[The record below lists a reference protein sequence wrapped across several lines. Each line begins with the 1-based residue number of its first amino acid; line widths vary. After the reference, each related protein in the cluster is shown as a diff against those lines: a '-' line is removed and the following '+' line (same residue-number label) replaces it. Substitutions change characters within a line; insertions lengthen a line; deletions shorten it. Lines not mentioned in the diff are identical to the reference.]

1 MHRVALLALLLTM
14 TGCAGTGFPHFL
26 SDTFTYGTNPNLP
39 VSDALNMARAMGQTP
54 AVEPMEPEA
63 GTIWPGPPEPTKT
76 LQDLERD
83 MPSGDSPPVPPM
95 RSQHGEAAPPAKS
108 VPVVV
113 SNADGTSTILHPDGR
128 VEIKTTVR

>member
-14 TGCAGTGFPHFL
+14 TGCAETGFPHFL
-26 SDTFTYGTNPNLP
+26 GDTFSYGTNPNLP
-39 VSDALNMARAMGQTP
+39 VSEALNMSRVMGQSP

-63 GTIWPGPPEPTKT
+63 GTIWPGPPKPTKT

-83 MPSGDSPPVPPM
+83 MPSAPSTPAPPM
-95 RSQHGEAAPPAKS
+95 RSQHGERDLPDTSA
-108 VPVVV
+108 PVVV